1 MTRLLRIGIDDTDSK
16 RTMCTTYVAAQALR
30 ELEKNGYR
38 GADLP
43 WLIRLN
49 PNCPY
54 KTRGNAAVCLTIQA
68 KPEDLGGIEEIVV
81 SVVKKWADLES
92 EGTDP
97 GIVYAW
103 AEQAEHLR
111 ETYWRALWEILDPKE
126 IRSRCDSLG
135 IRYVQMKEGRGIV
148 GAAAAVGADPESL
161 KTFEAIAYR
170 VPEMWGRERLVD
182 EQSVL
187 EMDGSLALYTFDN
200 YDYEKREVRITP
212 HTPCPVLAGVRAI
225 TPEHAEKGLGMVR
238 FYEPIEF
245 HVVFKTNQ
253 AGDLHYIPARISDM
267 KPNTSYIVTGVVSS
281 PPTIIPGGHVFV
293 KISDGTGEVTLAAY
307 EPTGSFRRVVQ
318 SLVVGDE
325 VLAYG
330 AVKLKP
336 SGPTLNLEKLA
347 VTRLARV
354 TVKAAPPCD
363 ICGRRMKSMGQG
375 KGYRCE
381 KCGIKRPDKEPLVVD
396 LERKV
401 SVGVYEVCVSARRH
415 LAMPLKLKSSLR
427 HYQHGQC

>member
-1 MTRLLRIGIDDTDSK
+1 
-16 RTMCTTYVAAQALR
+16 MCTTYVAAQALR

-68 KPEDLGGIEEIVV
+68 KPEDLGRIEEIVV

-170 VPEMWGRERLVD
+170 VPEMWGREL
-182 EQSVL
+182 
-187 EMDGSLALYTFDN
+187 SL
-200 YDYEKREVRITP
+200 I
-212 HTPCPVLAGVRAI
+212 HI
-225 TPEHAEKGLGMVR
+225 
-238 FYEPIEF
+238 
-245 HVVFKTNQ
+245 
-253 AGDLHYIPARISDM
+253 
-267 KPNTSYIVTGVVSS
+267 
-281 PPTIIPGGHVFV
+281 
-293 KISDGTGEVTLAAY
+293 
-307 EPTGSFRRVVQ
+307 
-318 SLVVGDE
+318 
-325 VLAYG
+325 
-330 AVKLKP
+330 
-336 SGPTLNLEKLA
+336 
-347 VTRLARV
+347 
-354 TVKAAPPCD
+354 
-363 ICGRRMKSMGQG
+363 
-375 KGYRCE
+375 
-381 KCGIKRPDKEPLVVD
+381 
-396 LERKV
+396 
-401 SVGVYEVCVSARRH
+401 
-415 LAMPLKLKSSLR
+415 
-427 HYQHGQC
+427 